1 MKVLVVEDDLA
12 LSDVDSFSLRRA
24 GYEVMTAHD
33 GLAAVEAFEQVP
45 PDLILLDLNLPRLD
59 GLGVCRKVRAVSDVP
74 IIILSVRAGDEA
86 VVRGLEMGADDYMV
100 KPFSPTQLVA
110 RIRAVMRRVGV
121 SAAPTMLTVAGL
133 ALDRSRGEVLRIEDG
148 AAVRLTGLELKL
160 LEALMLHPGQVL
172 PSDCLRRQRRIAA
185 WSPDS
190 NTAGTASAPSRSGGV
205 QCGQSSNPSSNESC
219 AADAALPSAPS
230 RRRPIASIST
240 AAASSPPESTKSP
253 IESSSSTHP
262 AMKRSSISS

>member
-12 LSDVDSFSLRRA
+12 LSDVVSFTLRRA
-24 GYEVMTAHD
+24 GYEVTAAHD

-100 KPFSPTQLVA
+100 KPFSPAQLVA
-110 RIRAVMRRVGV
+110 RIRAVMRRTGV
-121 SAAPTMLTVAGL
+121 SAAPTTLTVGGL
-133 ALDRSRGEVLRIEDG
+133 TLDRSRGEVIRLNDG
-148 AAVRLTGLELKL
+148 ASVRLTGLELKL

-172 PSDCLRRQRRIAA
+172 PSDSLITTVWGPEGGDRTMLKQLMYRLRAKIEVDASKPLYIETVPGIGYA
-185 WSPDS
+185 LS
-190 NTAGTASAPSRSGGV
+190 AG
-205 QCGQSSNPSSNESC
+205 
-219 AADAALPSAPS
+219 
-230 RRRPIASIST
+230 
-240 AAASSPPESTKSP
+240 
-253 IESSSSTHP
+253 
-262 AMKRSSISS
+262 